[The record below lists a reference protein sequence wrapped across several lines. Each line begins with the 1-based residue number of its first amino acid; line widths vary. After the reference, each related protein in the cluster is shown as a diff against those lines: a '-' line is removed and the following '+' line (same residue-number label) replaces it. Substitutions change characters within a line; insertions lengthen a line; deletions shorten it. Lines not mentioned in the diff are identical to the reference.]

1 MQLPFSATLR
11 RDGGEAHVWEARRQD
26 MSSDKLRNNQGLWEA
41 SQDGNE
47 KEQMDSRDYPAG
59 FSDHVNILGRG
70 EVIQFYKV
78 LRLLLFK
85 AALKPAKRLV
95 LVILGCCWY

>member
-1 MQLPFSATLR
+1 MQLPFSATLQG
-11 RDGGEAHVWEARRQD
+11 DGGEAHVWEARRQD

-41 SQDGNE
+41 SQDENE
-47 KEQMDSRDYPAG
+47 KEQMDSGDYPAG

-78 LRLLLFK
+78 LQLLSFK
-85 AALKPAKRLV
+85 AALKPATRLV

>member
-1 MQLPFSATLR
+1 
-11 RDGGEAHVWEARRQD
+11 
-26 MSSDKLRNNQGLWEA
+26 
-41 SQDGNE
+41 
-47 KEQMDSRDYPAG
+47 MDSRDYPAG

-85 AALKPAKRLV
+85 AALKPATRLV